1 MAALSI
7 DKEILKRSMKEYLQL
22 QMVSGVEEATPEQ
35 IYMALSM
42 ALKEQFME
50 AWTETQKRVKAEDR
64 KMVYYMSMEFLMGR
78 ALGNN
83 LINLGAQ
90 KAVRELMEEY
100 GIDLNVIEDQ
110 ERDWA
115 LGNGGLGRRRTR

>member
-1 MAALSI
+1 MAELHI
-7 DKEILKRSMKEYLQL
+7 NKDILKKRINEILEM
-22 QMVSGVEEATPEQ
+22 QMISGVEEASPEQ
-35 IYMALSM
+35 IYRALSL
-42 ALKEQFME
+42 ALKEQFMM

-90 KAVRELMEEY
+90 ECVR
-100 GIDLNVIEDQ
+100 
-110 ERDWA
+110 
-115 LGNGGLGRRRTR
+115 